1 MNDVWYC
8 PKNPG
13 EHRVFECYVS
23 LSATWLVDEENELI
37 KERSSGVDEMSDYD
51 CHHCGAVAHFG
62 IPPSA
67 LEQLA
72 EAADDAGIE
81 QATGDSR

>member
-1 MNDVWYC
+1 MNEVWYC
-8 PKNPG
+8 PKHPG
-13 EHRVFECYVS
+13 EHTLFECYVS
-23 LSATWLVDEENELI
+23 LSATWLVNEHNEFL

-51 CHHCGAVAHFG
+51 CHDCGAPAEYG

-72 EAADDAGIE
+72 ETADDAGIE
-81 QATGDSR
+81 QATGDS

>member
-8 PKNPG
+8 PKHPS
-13 EHRVFECYVS
+13 EHKVFSCYVGMN
-23 LSATWLVDEENELI
+23 ATWLVDEHDEFI
-37 KERSSGVDEMSDYD
+37 KELRSEINDMCEYECDN
-51 CHHCGAVAHFG
+51 CGAGAEFG
-62 IPPSA
+62 VPPSA